1 MELKNCFNEQGYLL
15 IDPYRQPDNDD
26 KYYEIYNTIFDK
38 NGNVK
43 LNILDEIN
51 SLHHKMKWGIAADTV
66 KILYAYDIPDFT
78 KNNYSSIYAWR

>member
-1 MELKNCFNEQGYLL
+1 MTIENKVNIVDAEFNMLTTD
-15 IDPYRQPDNDD
+15 IS
-26 KYYEIYNTIFDK
+26 IMNTNMNGFIFDK